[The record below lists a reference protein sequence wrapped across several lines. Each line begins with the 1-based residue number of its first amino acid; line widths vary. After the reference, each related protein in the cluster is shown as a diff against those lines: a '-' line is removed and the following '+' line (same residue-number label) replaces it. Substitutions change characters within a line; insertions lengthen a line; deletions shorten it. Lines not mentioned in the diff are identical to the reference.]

1 MKKNGFQFY
10 LLVIISP
17 GLGIAPPAP
26 QGLSYPPRERTLPRT
41 TIHDSLQQLFHPFLI
56 IISSSP
62 FSVCLPSLGDN
73 LHRVLVPFAK
83 SAHNQRNEY
92 DSLCLASFT
101 VFPHFDIEGMLD
113 SICSFPG
120 DLSSKLLL
128 KRIDNRDVKGS
139 IFAISPEG
147 EQDISRAV
155 IAARE
160 KPRRLFPRTQGCLK
174 CSCKENEMVDK
185 K

>member
-41 TIHDSLQQLFHPFLI
+41 TIHDSLQH
-56 IISSSP
+56 
-62 FSVCLPSLGDN
+62 
-73 LHRVLVPFAK
+73 
-83 SAHNQRNEY
+83 HNQRNEY

-101 VFPHFDIEGMLD
+101 VFPHFDIEIMLD

-128 KRIDNRDVKGS
+128 KRIDNRDVESS
-139 IFAISPEG
+139 IFAIGPEVEWSNVMVMG
-147 EQDISRAV
+147 DIPFSY
-155 IAARE
+155 
-160 KPRRLFPRTQGCLK
+160 F
-174 CSCKENEMVDK
+174 SYNSY
-185 K
+185 

>member
-1 MKKNGFQFY
+1 MPSTK
-10 LLVIISP
+10 
-17 GLGIAPPAP
+17 
-26 QGLSYPPRERTLPRT
+26 
-41 TIHDSLQQLFHPFLI
+41 
-56 IISSSP
+56 
-62 FSVCLPSLGDN
+62 SV
-73 LHRVLVPFAK
+73 
-83 SAHNQRNEY
+83 HNQRNEN

-113 SICSFPG
+113 SVFFLNG
-120 DLSSKLLL
+120 DLSSKLLHL
-128 KRIDNRDVKGS
+128 G
-139 IFAISPEG
+139 PEG

-160 KPRRLFPRTQGCLK
+160 KPRRLFPRTQGFLR

>member
-1 MKKNGFQFY
+1 MPSTK
-10 LLVIISP
+10 
-17 GLGIAPPAP
+17 
-26 QGLSYPPRERTLPRT
+26 
-41 TIHDSLQQLFHPFLI
+41 
-56 IISSSP
+56 
-62 FSVCLPSLGDN
+62 SV
-73 LHRVLVPFAK
+73 
-83 SAHNQRNEY
+83 HNQGIEN

-113 SICSFPG
+113 SVFLLTG

-128 KRIDNRDVKGS
+128 KRIGNRDVKGS
-139 IFAISPEG
+139 IYAIGPEG

-160 KPRRLFPRTQGCLK
+160 KPRRLFPRTQGFLR

>member
-1 MKKNGFQFY
+1 
-10 LLVIISP
+10 
-17 GLGIAPPAP
+17 
-26 QGLSYPPRERTLPRT
+26 
-41 TIHDSLQQLFHPFLI
+41 
-56 IISSSP
+56 
-62 FSVCLPSLGDN
+62 
-73 LHRVLVPFAK
+73 
-83 SAHNQRNEY
+83 
-92 DSLCLASFT
+92 
-101 VFPHFDIEGMLD
+101 MLD

-139 IFAISPEG
+139 IFAIGPEG

-160 KPRRLFPRTQGCLK
+160 KPRRLFPRTQGFLR
-174 CSCKENEMVDK
+174 CSCKENEMVDNK

>member
-73 LHRVLVPFAK
+73 LQRVLVPFAK
-83 SAHNQRNEY
+83 SAHNQRIEY

-101 VFPHFDIEGMLD
+101 IFPHFDIESMLD

-139 IFAISPEG
+139 IYAIGPEG